1 MCAHVYMHG
10 PYCAGLQPDS
20 CSHAR
25 TLSGV
30 WGVAASLSFILC
42 AIMNSPSYTCQMH
55 GLIPLISIWH
65 QAVIHYPFTTAINH
79 TNMQGRSAQL
89 SHVIK
94 AHCWNTFSWVI
105 PGSAAYS
112 QHPQR
117 IDPNHQAYSN
127 YFKETVFSI
136 TSELPPLSL
145 DSPSALHCCTLQ
157 QHILARDWKKSR
169 HFRMPLWKFNWLQI
183 LRASDGLISETCL
196 IWASLDS
203 FH

>member
-1 MCAHVYMHG
+1 MRG

-30 WGVAASLSFILC
+30 RGVAASLSFILC
-42 AIMNSPSYTCQMH
+42 ATMNAPSYTCQMH

-89 SHVIK
+89 SRVIK
-94 AHCWNTFSWVI
+94 ARCWNTFSRVI

-112 QHPQR
+112 QHSQR
-117 IDPNHQAYSN
+117 IDPSKSPGIFQLFQRNYLFHYLRVTPSFSGFTLSTALLYIAAAYFS
-127 YFKETVFSI
+127 KGLEETHTF
-136 TSELPPLSL
+136 
-145 DSPSALHCCTLQ
+145 
-157 QHILARDWKKSR
+157 
-169 HFRMPLWKFNWLQI
+169 
-183 LRASDGLISETCL
+183 
-196 IWASLDS
+196 
-203 FH
+203 